1 MNIKLITSTI
11 EKAKI
16 QGDTVGF
23 VSAIFIFFAVKKC
36 CIRIFI
42 CITRFKEVFQ

>member
-16 QGDTVGF
+16 QGDTLDF
-23 VSAIFIFFAVKKC
+23 VSAICISFSVKK
-36 CIRIFI
+36 IV
-42 CITRFKEVFQ
+42 VFVYSSVLHV